1 MSLWNV
7 QAVQSKRKRYGSCT
21 RKAAIHPCGRPC
33 RTSACSG
40 TIAPCRTFTCRK
52 SWAMMHFCKVYHGIF
67 QMQQV
72 AVKVL
77 ARDSFR
83 TSEWEIFADLSR
95 HRHPH
100 ILSTRACFLSSD
112 TNYLVSELI
121 LGSDLETF
129 LLEVASDVDAQE
141 FRFQAPQIV
150 QAMEFLHNNMIGHFD
165 LKGGNLMVDR
175 SRCLKIIDFG
185 MAEVVNAPLTA
196 RKMSTA
202 HYLAPEIMLTKR
214 QVEVSQGYGLPADMW
229 SFGINLYHLWTYRVQ
244 GVKWSHLV
252 LSVSWKYGR

>member
-1 MSLWNV
+1 MQNKRMLWNDCPLQEV
-7 QAVQSKRKRYGSCT
+7 HLQEELGHGAFGKL
-21 RKAAIHPCGRPC
+21 
-33 RTSACSG
+33 
-40 TIAPCRTFTCRK
+40 
-52 SWAMMHFCKVYHGIF
+52 YHGIF
-67 QMQQV
+67 QVQQV

-83 TSEWEIFADLSR
+83 TSEWEILTDFSR

-100 ILSTRACFLSSD
+100 TLSTRACFLSSD
-112 TNYLVSELI
+112 TYYLVSELI

-129 LLEVASDVDAQE
+129 LLEVASDVYAQE

-150 QAMEFLHNNMIGHFD
+150 QAMEFLHNSMIGHFD

-175 SRCLKIIDFG
+175 SRCLKMIDFD

-196 RKMSTA
+196 RKMTTA
-202 HYLAPEIMLTKR
+202 HYLAPEIMLTNR
-214 QVEVSQGYGLPADMW
+214 QVEASQGYGLPADMW
-229 SFGINLYHLWTYRVQ
+229 SFGVNLYYLWTHRVQ

-252 LSVSWKYGR
+252 PSVSWKYGR